1 MGNAGVSGKKRLAI
15 TLVGVAVIFFLLIL
29 RLAWFMLIRG
39 SELRELASNQQTQ
52 DTSLT
57 ASRGAISDASGVV
70 LAQSG
75 TAYKVLLNPYLMSQ
89 EEYADDRQRIALE
102 LSEILEMDYDYVLQ
116 QVMKT
121 NSAGEYYREVILK
134 RQVERDVIDEI
145 NGRQL
150 GAGVYTAI
158 DSKRYYPNGSLFS
171 QLLGFTTID
180 GVGQSGLEQKLDK
193 YLAGEDGRMIT
204 ETDRAGQA
212 LAYGAQEIIQPI
224 NGYDVVLT
232 TDSAIQSF
240 LEKALKEALEVNQA
254 ETAQGIIMKCKT
266 GEIVA
271 ISTQPDYDPNDPPRD
286 DMSLLN
292 SLSRNRVVADSY
304 EPGST
309 FKIITLAA
317 ALDSGTVNESTSY
330 HCDGSYVV
338 NEERIKC
345 WKDGGH
351 GSETLIEAV
360 QNSCN
365 PAFMQMA
372 LAMEV
377 ETFYDYI
384 YGFGFGSTTGSG
396 ISGESG
402 GIVTHQKYIN
412 DNTLARIGFGQSI
425 AVTPIQL
432 ATAVCA
438 AVNGGALMQP
448 YVVDRIVSESGE
460 VILQNQP
467 TTVRQVISEETSAKV
482 RTILESVVTEG
493 SGKNG
498 AIPGYRV
505 GGKTGTAQ
513 KYEDG
518 KIAEGKLI
526 ASFIGFAPAD
536 DPEYLC
542 LILVDEPKVGTI
554 FGSTVA
560 APFVKQVLEETLRH
574 AGFLPTEQAETVSV
588 PDLTGMTIQDAKA
601 ALEANG
607 LEAVY
612 QDDEADTVTAQV
624 AAPNEIVQKGS
635 EVLLYTANTG
645 EIITEAEIEQVT
657 VPNVLGRT
665 RLGVKDMLDEAGLEI
680 RIDPPDQTGIAFR
693 QVPEAGTKVEAGTE
707 VLVEFENAATATLPG
722 DEEEN

>member
-29 RLAWFMLIRG
+29 RLAWFMLVRG
-39 SELRELASNQQTQ
+39 PELRELASNQQTQ

-286 DMSLLN
+286 DMSLLH

-365 PAFMQMA
+365 PAFMLMA
-372 LAMEV
+372 LAMGV
-377 ETFYDYI
+377 ETFYD
-384 YGFGFGSTTGSG
+384 
-396 ISGESG
+396 
-402 GIVTHQKYIN
+402 
-412 DNTLARIGFGQSI
+412 
-425 AVTPIQL
+425 
-432 ATAVCA
+432 
-438 AVNGGALMQP
+438 
-448 YVVDRIVSESGE
+448 
-460 VILQNQP
+460 
-467 TTVRQVISEETSAKV
+467 
-482 RTILESVVTEG
+482 
-493 SGKNG
+493 
-498 AIPGYRV
+498 
-505 GGKTGTAQ
+505 
-513 KYEDG
+513 
-518 KIAEGKLI
+518 
-526 ASFIGFAPAD
+526 
-536 DPEYLC
+536 
-542 LILVDEPKVGTI
+542 
-554 FGSTVA
+554 
-560 APFVKQVLEETLRH
+560 
-574 AGFLPTEQAETVSV
+574 
-588 PDLTGMTIQDAKA
+588 
-601 ALEANG
+601 
-607 LEAVY
+607 
-612 QDDEADTVTAQV
+612 
-624 AAPNEIVQKGS
+624 
-635 EVLLYTANTG
+635 
-645 EIITEAEIEQVT
+645 
-657 VPNVLGRT
+657 
-665 RLGVKDMLDEAGLEI
+665 
-680 RIDPPDQTGIAFR
+680 
-693 QVPEAGTKVEAGTE
+693 
-707 VLVEFENAATATLPG
+707 
-722 DEEEN
+722 